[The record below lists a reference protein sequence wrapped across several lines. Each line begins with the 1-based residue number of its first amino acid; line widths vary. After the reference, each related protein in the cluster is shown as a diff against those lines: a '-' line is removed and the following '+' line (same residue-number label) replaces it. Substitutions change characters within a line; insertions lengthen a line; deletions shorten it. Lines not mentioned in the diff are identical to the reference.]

1 MGELKTVFWLTL
13 KEKRDVAL
21 AVIFGFLAG
30 LAGVALLGASGYL
43 ISKAALTAQMTTLV
57 VMAASLKLFGFAA
70 AITRYAERLFSHRA
84 TFTMLGHLRSGF
96 FERLAPLAPGIFQ
109 RHQSGDLLSRIVGD
123 VESLQNFLLRVL
135 YPPIVV
141 GMVLLATVFFT
152 SFYSLPVALIV
163 LAGAIFVVVILPAFF
178 ALRRRKKTHATGE
191 TRGEFAAASAE
202 FLYGFKDLKIHLA
215 LDQKSA
221 ELQET
226 AHRYELAQ
234 QNEGLEENRVQSVN
248 ALVAFLASF
257 FVLAIGAYFV
267 SIGEL
272 SGLYLAML
280 VMVSLGAFENVGPLA
295 SLPAYYEES
304 RIAARR
310 LDEVVDEE
318 PDNSTG
324 TMPEGPMD
332 IQADRLSYRYPND
345 SRLSLDEVSFQL
357 PQGSKTAIVGPSG
370 SGKSTLLQL
379 LLKVAVPWD
388 GEIRFGNE
396 ALSGMHPENVW
407 ERMNI
412 VLQENHFFS
421 GTIESNLRIAN
432 EQADAE
438 QLRKALELV
447 RLEHLELS
455 APVYEKG
462 RNLSGGEK
470 QRLAMARAFL
480 KGERLWLLD
489 EPFSSVD
496 GVTAKSIYSELF
508 TRHPQDTFVI
518 ISHDL
523 SGLENMDRILVLE
536 NGRLIEQGTYREL
549 MERRGYFHG
558 LKKIEEQ
565 VFV

>member
-1 MGELKTVFWLTL
+1 MRELKTVFWLTL

-21 AVIFGFLAG
+21 AVLFGFLAG

-84 TFTMLGHLRSGF
+84 TFTMLGHLRGSF

-141 GMVLLATVFFT
+141 GMVLVATVFFT
-152 SFYSLPVALIV
+152 SFYSLPMAFVILG
-163 LAGAIFVVVILPAFF
+163 GAIFSVVILPMFF
-178 ALRRRKKTHATGE
+178 AYRRRMKSHTTRE
-191 TRGEFAAASAE
+191 TRGEFAAASTE
-202 FLYGFKDLKIHLA
+202 FLYGFRDLKIHLA

-221 ELQET
+221 ELQEW
-226 AHRYELAQ
+226 AHRYEQAQ
-234 QNEGLEENRVQSVN
+234 QKEGLEENRVQSLN
-248 ALVAFLASF
+248 ALFAFLTSF
-257 FVLAIGAYFV
+257 FVLAVGAYFV
-267 SIGEL
+267 STGEL

-295 SLPAYYEES
+295 ALPAYFEES

-310 LDEVVDEE
+310 LEEVVDEE

-324 TMPEGPMD
+324 TMPEGPAD
-332 IQADRLSYRYPND
+332 ISVDQLSYSYPGD
-345 SRLSLDEVSFQL
+345 GRLALDDISFSL
-357 PQGSKTAIVGPSG
+357 PAGSKTAIVGPSG
-370 SGKSTLLQL
+370 SGKSTLLLL
-379 LLKVAVPWD
+379 LLKVVEPQE
-388 GEIRFGNE
+388 GNVRFGTE
-396 ALSGMHPENVW
+396 PLSDMRPESLW
-407 ERMNI
+407 ERMNV
-412 VLQENHFFS
+412 VLQDNHFFA
-421 GTIESNLRIAN
+421 GTIESNLRLAS
-432 EQADAE
+432 EESRPE
-438 QLRKALELV
+438 QLREALEIVSLA
-447 RLEHLELS
+447 HLKLS
-455 APVYEKG
+455 SPVFEKG

-480 KGERLWLLD
+480 KNERLWLLD

-496 GVTAKSIYSELF
+496 GVTAKSIYRKLF
-508 TRHPQDTFVI
+508 SRHKKDTFVI

-523 SGLENMDRILVLE
+523 SGLEEMDQILVLE
-536 NGRLIEQGTYREL
+536 NGCLIETGNYTEL
-549 MERRGYFHG
+549 MERRGYFYG
-558 LKKIEEQ
+558 LKKIEEE

>member
-21 AVIFGFLAG
+21 AVVFGFLAG

-84 TFTMLGHLRSGF
+84 TFTMLGHLRSNF

-141 GMVLLATVFFT
+141 GMVLVATVFFT
-152 SFYSLPVALIV
+152 SFYSLPMAL
-163 LAGAIFVVVILPAFF
+163 AIFVGAILVVIVLPTFF
-178 ALRRRKKTHATGE
+178 ALRRRKKTHATGQ
-191 TRGEFAAASAE
+191 TRGAFSAQSAE

-215 LDQKSA
+215 LNQKSA
-221 ELQET
+221 ELQES
-226 AHRYELAQ
+226 AQRYEQAQ
-234 QNEGLEENRVQSVN
+234 QNEGLEENRVQSLN
-248 ALVAFLASF
+248 AFVAFLTSF
-257 FVLAIGAYFV
+257 VVLATGAYFV

-295 SLPAYYEES
+295 ALPAYYEES

-310 LDEVVDEE
+310 LEEVVAEE
-318 PDNSTG
+318 ADQSTG
-324 TMPEGPMD
+324 SMPEGAVN
-332 IQADRLSYRYPND
+332 IEAEHLSYRYPND
-345 SRLSLDEVSFQL
+345 GRLALDEINFRL

-379 LLKVAVPWD
+379 LLKTAEPEN
-388 GEIRFGNE
+388 GSIRFGGE
-396 ALSGMHPENVW
+396 ALSQMAPENVW
-407 ERMNI
+407 QRMNV

-432 EQADAE
+432 GQADAG
-438 QLRKALELV
+438 QLREALELV
-447 RLEHLELS
+447 RLGHLELA

-496 GVTAKSIYSELF
+496 GVTAQSIYSELF
-508 TRHPQDTFVI
+508 ARHPEDTFVI

-523 SGLENMDRILVLE
+523 SRLEDMDHILVLE
-536 NGRLIEQGTYREL
+536 NGRLIEQGTYQEL
-549 MERRGYFHG
+549 MERRGYFYG
-558 LKKIEEQ
+558 LKKIEEE
-565 VFV
+565 VFA

>member
-21 AVIFGFLAG
+21 AVVFGFLAG

-57 VMAASLKLFGFAA
+57 VMAASLKLFGFAS

-84 TFTMLGHLRSGF
+84 TFTMLGHLRSNF
-96 FERLAPLAPGIFQ
+96 FERLAPLAPNIFQ

-141 GMVLLATVFFT
+141 GMVLVATVFFT
-152 SFYSLPVALIV
+152 SFYSLPMAL
-163 LAGAIFVVVILPAFF
+163 AIFVGAILVVVVLPAFF
-178 ALRRRKKTHATGE
+178 ALRRRKKTHATGQ
-191 TRGEFAAASAE
+191 TRGAFSAQSAE

-221 ELQET
+221 ELQES
-226 AHRYELAQ
+226 AQRYEQAQ
-234 QNEGLEENRVQSVN
+234 QNEGLEENRVQSLN

-257 FVLAIGAYFV
+257 FVLATGAYFV

-272 SGLYLAML
+272 PGLYLAML

-295 SLPAYYEES
+295 ALPAYYEEN

-310 LDEVVDEE
+310 LEEVVDEQ
-318 PDNSTG
+318 PDPSTG
-324 TMPEGPMD
+324 DMPEGPVD
-332 IQADRLSYRYPND
+332 IEVERLSYRYPND
-345 SRLSLDEVSFQL
+345 GRLALDEITFQL

-379 LLKVAVPWD
+379 LLKTAEPEK
-388 GEIRFGNE
+388 GSIRFGSE
-396 ALSGMHPENVW
+396 ALSGMAQENVW
-407 ERMNI
+407 QRMNV

-432 EQADAE
+432 GQADAG
-438 QLRKALELV
+438 QLREALELV
-447 RLEHLELS
+447 RLGHLELA

-480 KGERLWLLD
+480 KGEQLWLLD

-496 GVTAKSIYSELF
+496 GVTAQSIYSELF
-508 TRHPQDTFVI
+508 SRHPQDTFVI

-523 SGLENMDRILVLE
+523 SRLEDMDRILVLE
-536 NGRLIEQGTYREL
+536 DGRLIEQGTYQEL
-549 MERRGYFHG
+549 MGRRGYFHG
-558 LKKIEEQ
+558 LKKIEEE
-565 VFV
+565 VFA

>member
-1 MGELKTVFWLTL
+1 
-13 KEKRDVAL
+13 
-21 AVIFGFLAG
+21 
-30 LAGVALLGASGYL
+30 
-43 ISKAALTAQMTTLV
+43 
-57 VMAASLKLFGFAA
+57 
-70 AITRYAERLFSHRA
+70 
-84 TFTMLGHLRSGF
+84 MLGHLRGNF

-141 GMVLLATVFFT
+141 GMVLVATVFFT
-152 SFYSLPVALIV
+152 SFYSLPMALAV
-163 LAGAIFVVVILPAFF
+163 LAGAIFVVVLLPAFF

-191 TRGEFAAASAE
+191 TRGAFAAASAE

-215 LDQKSA
+215 LDQKSV
-221 ELQET
+221 ELQEV
-226 AHRYELAQ
+226 AHRYEQAQ
-234 QNEGLEENRVQSVN
+234 KNEGLEENRVQSVN

-257 FVLAIGAYFV
+257 LVLAIGAYFV
-267 SIGEL
+267 STGEL

-295 SLPAYYEES
+295 ALPAYYEES

-310 LDEVVDEE
+310 LEEVVDEE
-318 PDNSTG
+318 PDNSVG
-324 TMPEGPMD
+324 EMPEGSVD
-332 IQADRLSYRYPND
+332 IQVDRLSYRYPDD
-345 SRLSLDEVSFQL
+345 SRLSLDDVSFQL
-357 PQGSKTAIVGPSG
+357 AQGSKTAIVGPSG

-379 LLKVAVPWD
+379 LLKVAVPESGD
-388 GEIRFGNE
+388 IRFGNE
-396 ALSGMHPENVW
+396 TLSGMRPENVW
-407 ERMNI
+407 ERMNV

-438 QLRKALELV
+438 QLREALELV
-447 RLEHLELS
+447 HLSHLELA

-523 SGLENMDRILVLE
+523 SGLESMDHILVLE
-536 NGRLIEQGTYREL
+536 DGRLIEQGNYQEL
-549 MERRGYFHG
+549 MARRGYFYG

>member
-21 AVIFGFLAG
+21 AVVFGFLAG

-57 VMAASLKLFGFAA
+57 VMAASLKLFGFASA
-70 AITRYAERLFSHRA
+70 FARYAERLFSHRA
-84 TFTMLGHLRSGF
+84 TFTMLGHLRSNF

-141 GMVLLATVFFT
+141 GMVLVATVFFT
-152 SFYSLPVALIV
+152 SFYSLPMAL
-163 LAGAIFVVVILPAFF
+163 AIFVGAILVVVVLPAFF
-178 ALRRRKKTHATGE
+178 ALRRRKKIHATGQ
-191 TRGEFAAASAE
+191 TRGAFSAQSAE

-221 ELQET
+221 ALQES
-226 AHRYELAQ
+226 ARRYEEAQ
-234 QNEGLEENRVQSVN
+234 QNEGLEENRVQSLN

-257 FVLAIGAYFV
+257 FVLATGAYLV
-267 SIGEL
+267 SVGEL

-295 SLPAYYEES
+295 ALPAYYEES

-310 LDEVVDEE
+310 LDEVVAEE
-318 PDNSTG
+318 PDRSTG
-324 TMPEGPMD
+324 DMPEGAVD
-332 IQADRLSYRYPND
+332 IEVDHLSYHYPND
-345 SRLSLDEVSFQL
+345 GRLALEEITFRL
-357 PQGSKTAIVGPSG
+357 PKGSKTAIVGPSG

-379 LLKVAVPWD
+379 LLKTAEPES
-388 GEIRFGNE
+388 GSIRFGGE
-396 ALSGMHPENVW
+396 ALSQMAPENVW
-407 ERMNI
+407 QRMNV

-421 GTIESNLRIAN
+421 GTIESNLHIAN
-432 EQADAE
+432 GQADAG
-438 QLRKALELV
+438 QLREALELV
-447 RLEHLELS
+447 RLGHLELA
-455 APVYEKG
+455 APVSEKG

-470 QRLAMARAFL
+470 QRLAMARAIL

-496 GVTAKSIYSELF
+496 GVTAQSIYSELF
-508 TRHPQDTFVI
+508 TRHPEDTFVS

-523 SGLENMDRILVLE
+523 SRLEDMDRILVLE
-536 NGRLIEQGTYREL
+536 NGRLIEQGTYQEL
-549 MERRGYFHG
+549 MERRGYFYG
-558 LKKIEEQ
+558 LKKIEEE
-565 VFV
+565 VFA